1 MGEMNK
7 GADILRDQF
16 TPETAFTAIHNLLS
30 ILTQNVSDDVDDRPG
45 CVFVQ
50 RQLQDQYQYLIVT
63 VIVIES
69 LQFAAIFFLAWSVW
83 VAA

>member
-45 CVFVQ
+45 CACVQ
-50 RQLQDQYQYLIVT
+50 RQLQDQYQ
-63 VIVIES
+63 
-69 LQFAAIFFLAWSVW
+69 
-83 VAA
+83 